1 LRFVS
6 AVYSKQHGDLHNLRS
21 RHRAVVAGPVLSN
34 IPGRVIESSLA
45 GGLEIMGTRILLV
58 DDHPVVRRGLKHL
71 LGVQP
76 GWEIIDEAAD
86 GVEAVEKAQRLD
98 PDVVLLDIS
107 MPRMGGLEACRLIRE
122 TAPRC
127 EILILTQHNSTQ
139 MLQEAL
145 NAGARGYVVK
155 SKADSDLLQAV
166 QAAKEHRS
174 FVALD
179 C

>member
-1 LRFVS
+1 VVGTEF
-6 AVYSKQHGDLHNLRS
+6 S
-21 RHRAVVAGPVLSN
+21 RTGLSYGSGEY
-34 IPGRVIESSLA
+34 PLA
-45 GGLEIMGTRILLV
+45 GGVEIMGTRILLV

-76 GWEIIDEAAD
+76 GWEIVDEAAD

-107 MPRMGGLEACRLIRE
+107 MPKMGGLEACRLIRE

>member
-1 LRFVS
+1 
-6 AVYSKQHGDLHNLRS
+6 
-21 RHRAVVAGPVLSN
+21 
-34 IPGRVIESSLA
+34 
-45 GGLEIMGTRILLV
+45 MGTRILLV

-107 MPRMGGLEACRLIRE
+107 MPKMGGLEACRLIRE
-122 TAPRC
+122 TAPRY

-145 NAGARGYVVK
+145 NAGTRGYVVK

>member
-1 LRFVS
+1 MKHSVLIV
-6 AVYSKQHGDLHNLRS
+6 DDE
-21 RHRAVVAGPVLSN
+21 AG
-34 IPGRVIESSLA
+34 IRQSLA
-45 GGLEIMGTRILLV
+45 GVLQDEGYGAQSVESGEECLAF
-58 DDHPVVRRGLKHL
+58 
-71 LGVQP
+71 LG
-76 GWEIIDEAAD
+76 
-86 GVEAVEKAQRLD
+86 KNRC
-98 PDVVLLDIS
+98 DVVLLDIS